1 MKVRRIYKDSL
12 FRDIFR
18 NKGRLAELY
27 EALTGEPAVPADIVD
42 TTLRS
47 AVFSSIKNDLS
58 FRVKDKHIILI
69 EHQSSLSENMPLRML
84 WYIAH
89 LYQKEVRREVVYHEA
104 LVPLPTPEFYV
115 FYNGEKYEEPMRTLR
130 LSDAFGGRSAPLE
143 LCVRVYNINDD
154 AAHEILTRSRA
165 LHSYSVFVAH
175 VRALMRAGH
184 TIEDAVTESI
194 AYCIENDYLADY
206 FTETRQKEVLH
217 MVSFKWDEEL
227 ARKVWKEEAEERG
240 MREGMEKGREE
251 GAESMLTAS
260 LRNLM
265 NNLHVSLERAMDV
278 LQVPQQE
285 REKYALLVKG

>member
-18 NKGRLAELY
+18 NKSRLAELY
-27 EALTGEPAVPADIVD
+27 EALTGEHADPADIVD

-115 FYNGEKYEEPMRTLR
+115 FYNGENTKNQ
-130 LSDAFGGRSAPLE
+130 
-143 LCVRVYNINDD
+143 CVRCGFRMPSAGGPRRSNSACAYTISTTM
-154 AAHEILTRSRA
+154 LRMRSSRA
-165 LHSYSVFVAH
+165 AGRCTAIVYSS
-175 VRALMRAGH
+175 RM
-184 TIEDAVTESI
+184 
-194 AYCIENDYLADY
+194 
-206 FTETRQKEVLH
+206 
-217 MVSFKWDEEL
+217 
-227 ARKVWKEEAEERG
+227 
-240 MREGMEKGREE
+240 
-251 GAESMLTAS
+251 
-260 LRNLM
+260 
-265 NNLHVSLERAMDV
+265 
-278 LQVPQQE
+278 
-285 REKYALLVKG
+285 